1 MAKDPRFNFYVDNWI
16 GGVEGFTLEQEGAYL
31 SLIIMQSKIGRFSQQ
46 QAFDKLMQK
55 TRGNAAACAGL
66 WKFLMPKFETDGF
79 VFWSARLE
87 KEISKS
93 QLHSKKQSDRAK
105 SRWKE
110 NGIDSGNAAAYAPH
124 MPDNR
129 SGNGNGSSNEEK
141 GVQGEKQFSDEW
153 FASVFDELILESIRS
168 IFPTHDVKN
177 ELAVFQLK
185 VRGSPKK
192 YENHQLDGLRQAFI
206 YQLKNSTSTN
216 GNGKN
221 NSGGQAKDNIRRA
234 DAILEE
240 GKDFG
245 TL

>member
-31 SLIIMQSKIGRFSQQ
+31 SLIIMQSKIGRFSEQ

-66 WKFLMPKFETDGF
+66 WKFLMPKFETDGHI
-79 VFWSARLE
+79 FWSARLE
-87 KEISKS
+87 KEMSKS
-93 QLHSKKQSDRAK
+93 QLHSKKQSERAK
-105 SRWKE
+105 KRWEE
-110 NGIDSGNAAAYAPH
+110 NGINSGNAAAYAPH

-129 SGNGNGSSNEEK
+129 SGNGNRISNEEK
-141 GVQGEKQFSDEW
+141 GVQGEKQLEEKLSD
-153 FASVFDELILESIRS
+153 AFDEIMLESIRS
-168 IFPTHDVKN
+168 TFPKHDIKN
-177 ELAVFQLK
+177 ELSIFTLK
-185 VRGSPKK
+185 VRGSPEK
-192 YENHQLDGLRQAFI
+192 YMHHEVMGLRQAFI

-216 GNGKN
+216 GNGTN
-221 NSGGQAKDNIRRA
+221 NSRGQAKSNVRRA